1 MASLLGK
8 MPTTSVRRLISRFN
22 RPDWVRRVQLG
33 PGLGKGHVGE
43 HVLLGA
49 VHDCA
54 SFGTFGLIWS
64 FGGRM
69 IHWIIRAS
77 ASPLR
82 Y

>member
-1 MASLLGK
+1 M
-8 MPTTSVRRLISRFN
+8 MV
-22 RPDWVRRVQLG
+22 
-33 PGLGKGHVGE
+33 
-43 HVLLGA
+43 
-49 VHDCA
+49 A